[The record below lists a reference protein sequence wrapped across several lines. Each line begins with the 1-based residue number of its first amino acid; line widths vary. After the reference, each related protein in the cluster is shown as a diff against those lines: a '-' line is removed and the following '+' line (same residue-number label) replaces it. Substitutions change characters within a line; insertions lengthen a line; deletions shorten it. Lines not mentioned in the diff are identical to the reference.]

1 MATRLSLLQSLDK
14 LYVNGRSCYTTGLGS
29 ADAGSTRRK
38 HEMRIWGYVF
48 GLMLIGSLVNVA
60 GAQQIDSIKVR
71 DSIYMLTGKS
81 GNIGVL
87 LGEDGT
93 VKGMIAA
100 VDMMLALA
108 NDATRIIPGHGP
120 LASKEQL
127 REYRDMLAIVQE
139 RLGKLKAAGKTTA
152 QAVAE
157 KPLADLDANW
167 GNGMFT
173 SDRWIQIIY
182 DGI

>member
-1 MATRLSLLQSLDK
+1 MHVPAAHTD
-14 LYVNGRSCYTTGLGS
+14 G
-29 ADAGSTRRK
+29 
-38 HEMRIWGYVF
+38 
-48 GLMLIGSLVNVA
+48 
-60 GAQQIDSIKVR
+60 DSIVHFQ
-71 DSIYMLTGKS
+71 DANVIHAGDALFNGFFPFIDTGN
-81 GNIGVL
+81 G
-87 LGEDGT
+87 GT
-93 VKGMIAA
+93 VKGAIAA

-139 RLGKLKAAGKTTA
+139 RLAKLKAAGKTTA

-157 KPLADLDANW
+157 KPLADLDAKW
-167 GNGMFT
+167 GKGMFT